1 MPIINFHNEEIEERR
16 IDIAMIIICAQIF
29 GGVGG
34 IVPYSY
40 HNIQKYGF
48 YFHHFYPNS
57 GYCLGLSLLSSSFG
71 DR

>member
-1 MPIINFHNEEIEERR
+1 
-16 IDIAMIIICAQIF
+16 MIIICAQIF